1 MKLPIL
7 IEFNSGEKATYVAQP
22 PEWAKW
28 EKATGNTIGKAQDSI
43 GIWDLMFLAYHA
55 MKREAGGKPVKV
67 FDVWMETV
75 AEVTVGDSDS
85 PKAMSQEASTE
96 S

>member
-1 MKLPIL
+1 
-7 IEFNSGEKATYVAQP
+7 
-22 PEWAKW
+22 
-28 EKATGNTIGKAQDSI
+28 
-43 GIWDLMFLAYHA
+43 MFLAYNA

-85 PKAMSQEASTE
+85 PKAMSQEASIE

>member
-7 IEFNSGEKATYVAQP
+7 IEFNSGEKETYVCQP

-28 EKATGNTIGKAQDSI
+28 EKAVGKTIGQAQESI

-55 MKREAGGKPVKV
+55 MKREAGGKPVKSLE
-67 FDVWMETV
+67 VWMENV
-75 AEVTVGDSDS
+75 AEVTVGDTDS
-85 PKAMSQEASTE
+85 PKATKSEA
-96 S
+96 

>member
-7 IEFNSGEKATYVAQP
+7 IEFNSGEKETYTAQP

-28 EKATGNTIGKAQDSI
+28 EKAVNKTIGQAQDSI

-55 MKREAGGKPVKV
+55 MKREAGGKPVKSLE
-67 FDVWMETV
+67 VWMENV
-75 AEVTVGDSDS
+75 AEVTVGDTDS
-85 PKAMSQEASTE
+85 PKATKSEA
-96 S
+96 

>member
-7 IEFNSGEKATYVAQP
+7 IEFTSGEKETYVAQP

-28 EKATGNTIGKAQDSI
+28 EKAVSKTISQVQDSI

-55 MKREAGGKPVKV
+55 MKREAGGKPVKS
-67 FDVWMETV
+67 FEVWMETV
-75 AEVTVGDSDS
+75 AEVTVLDAD
-85 PKAMSQEASTE
+85 PKVLSQEASTE

>member
-7 IEFNSGEKATYVAQP
+7 IEFNSGEKATYVAQV

-28 EKATGNTIGKAQDSI
+28 EKATGNTISKAQDSI
-43 GIWDLMFLAYHA
+43 GIWDLMFLAYNA
-55 MKREAGGKPVKV
+55 MKREAGGKPIKG
-67 FDVWMETV
+67 FEVWMEGV
-75 AEVTVGDSDS
+75 AEVTVLDAD
-85 PKAMSQEASTE
+85 PKVSSQEASTE

>member
-1 MKLPIL
+1 MKLPITV
-7 IEFNSGEKATYVAQP
+7 EFNSGESATYVAAP
-22 PEWAKW
+22 PEWVKW
-28 EKATGNTIGKAQDSI
+28 EKQTGHTISQAQEKI
-43 GIWDLMFLAYHA
+43 GISDLVFLAYHA
-55 MKREAGGKPVKV
+55 MKREAGGKPVKSL
-67 FDVWMETV
+67 DVWMETV

>member
-7 IEFNSGEKATYVAQP
+7 IEFNSGEKATYIAQV

-28 EKATGNTIGKAQDSI
+28 EKATGNTTSKAQDSI
-43 GIWDLMFLAYHA
+43 GIWDLMFLAYHS
-55 MKREAGGKPVKV
+55 MKREAGGKPVKN
-67 FDVWMETV
+67 FEVWMETV
-75 AEVTVGDSDS
+75 AEVTVLDAS
-85 PKAMSQEASTE
+85 PKVSSQEASTE

>member
-7 IEFNSGEKATYVAQP
+7 IEFNSGEKATYTAQP

-28 EKATGNTIGKAQDSI
+28 EKAVSKTIGQAQDNI

-55 MKREAGGKPVKV
+55 MKREAGGKPVKS
-67 FDVWMETV
+67 FEVWMENV
-75 AEVTVGDSDS
+75 AEVTVGETDS
-85 PKAMSQEASTE
+85 PKAMSQDPSTE

>member
-43 GIWDLMFLAYHA
+43 GIWDLMFLAYNA
-55 MKREAGGKPVKV
+55 MKREAGGKPVKN
-67 FDVWMETV
+67 FEVWMETV
-75 AEVTVGDSDS
+75 AEVTVLDAS
-85 PKAMSQEASTE
+85 PKVSSQEASTE

>member
-7 IEFNSGEKATYVAQP
+7 IEFNSGEKATFVAQP

-43 GIWDLMFLAYHA
+43 GIWDLMFLAYNA
-55 MKREAGGKPVKV
+55 MKREAGGKPIKN
-67 FDVWMETV
+67 FEVWMETV
-75 AEVTVGDSDS
+75 AEVTVLDAN
-85 PKAMSQEASTE
+85 PKVSSQEASTE

>member
-7 IEFNSGEKATYVAQP
+7 IEFNSGEKATYIAQV

-28 EKATGNTIGKAQDSI
+28 EKATGKTISKAQESI
-43 GIWDLMFLAYHA
+43 GIWDLIFLAYNS
-55 MKREAGGKPVKV
+55 MKRESGGKPIKN
-67 FDVWMETV
+67 FEVWMETV
-75 AEVTVGDSDS
+75 AEVTVLDAD
-85 PKAMSQEASTE
+85 PKVSSQEASTE